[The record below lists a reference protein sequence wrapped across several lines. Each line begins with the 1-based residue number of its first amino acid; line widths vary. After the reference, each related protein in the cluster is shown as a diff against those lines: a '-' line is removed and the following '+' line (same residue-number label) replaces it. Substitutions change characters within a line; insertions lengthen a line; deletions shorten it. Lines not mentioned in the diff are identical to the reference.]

1 MENIVKYQ
9 KSQAGGI
16 TANNPLIDFII
27 PEGGTINLKKSFI
40 NIPITIDAVDVS
52 TTDAN
57 GAFGIYNNVM
67 TFNDGGDVFKH
78 IDPVALVR
86 NAAMSCQK
94 KGLVESIKRVDVLRT
109 TLKQYDDDESTKTD
123 QSFKG
128 FSCPLDEN
136 SLANSNFVE
145 LNGMGTRKSKA
156 KSHDVTIPLSDIFG
170 IAKVADA
177 FSTDANGQVRMHME
191 LNIDKLGILQTLKA
205 ADPVWTDN
213 TKNRGAMTGPG
224 SGDPIPTG
232 NAIVTLKTTK
242 VYTYAEQLRSPFWV
256 GQKLLVTFRYST
268 VSSGGQDIVKTRTIT
283 QIAHNDDGTL
293 NLTFNASLQARNATN
308 EVMTVAV
315 VKGVD
320 QDASSSFSVNGAE
333 LVVVYNEKPPL
344 SKIQYISYTT
354 EEDNGNNAG
363 SYNKQY
369 QLEPSCVGLVLA
381 LPSNN
386 STLSSNLYTSYRF
399 MVNNEHQ
406 TDRKVEKSSSLEY
419 DRRAR
424 WYQNHAQPMG
434 SLKEKSEDI
443 NVKINNNAMN
453 SKYVHNN
460 NAIME
465 VMPLTDTPKTLG
477 VELVSGANIG
487 EIILFKEVVKSL

>member
-9 KSQAGGI
+9 KTQAGGI
-16 TANNPLIDFII
+16 SASNPLIDFII
-27 PEGGTINLKKSFI
+27 PEGGTINLKKSFV
-40 NIPITIDAVDVS
+40 NVNMSIDAVDVS

-57 GAFGIYNNVM
+57 GGFGIYNNVM
-67 TFNDGGDVFKH
+67 TFLDGGEVTKH
-78 IDPVALVR
+78 IDPVVLVR

-128 FSCPLDEN
+128 FSCALDEN
-136 SLANSNFVE
+136 SLSNSNFVE

-177 FSTDANGQVRMHME
+177 FSTDANGQVRLHME

-224 SGDPIPTG
+224 NGAAVGDGTI
-232 NAIVTLKTTK
+232 ISLDTTK

-256 GQKLLVTFRYST
+256 GMKVLVTFRYST
-268 VSSGGQDIVKTRTIT
+268 VSAGGQDILKTRTIT
-283 QIAHNDDGTL
+283 KIDHNADGTL
-293 NLTFNASLQARNATN
+293 KLTFNASLQARGAAT
-308 EVMTVAV
+308 EVMTAAV
-315 VKGVD
+315 VTGVD

-344 SKIQYISYTT
+344 NKIQYISYTT
-354 EEDNGNNAG
+354 EEDNGGGAG

-381 LPSNN
+381 LPSTN
-386 STLSSNLYTSYRF
+386 SSLSSNAYDSYRF

-434 SLKEKSEDI
+434 SLKEKSEEID
-443 NVKINNNAMN
+443 VKLNDNAMN
-453 SKYVHNN
+453 AKYQHNN

-477 VELVSGANIG
+477 IELVSGANIG